1 MTYETL
7 ASFAQ
12 IWGLLGF
19 LTLFGL
25 VLVYALKPSNRKV
38 FDEASRIPLEKD

>member
-19 LTLFGL
+19 MALFAV

-38 FDEASRIPLEKD
+38 FDEAARIPLEKD